1 MFVPYLLLIISAAL
15 GAANNVCLMKR
26 DQTTAGTGLSASVLL
41 IIINGIFSA
50 LVAVPVL
57 LFSHEPFEATPY
69 SLAMAL
75 VTVLCA
81 AVSTLSML
89 KAYESG
95 QIAIANIFSVM
106 GSILLSCLWGIVFL
120 EEIITLRQLAAI
132 FLIVAAILLFTV
144 KFGGRPPNIGISVR
158 QWRAWMCKRE
168 KRPAES
174 SAPDAGKDLAGK
186 RHTHIFLLYALI
198 FLCSGFVNIFSK
210 LHQIETVHPAV
221 NTLSF
226 SIWIGVIRT
235 LVFVLFL
242 PFMKR
247 KSHGLPQVSK
257 AAYGYAIAI
266 SLVGGGCYIIALTIA
281 AILPLTITTPLS
293 MGISMGLTSFLPW
306 LLYKEK
312 LGRQEIAGIL
322 LSIIGILLYT

>member
-1 MFVPYLLLIISAAL
+1 MLAYYLLLIISAAL
-15 GAANNVCLMKR
+15 GAVNNVCLMKR
-26 DQTTAGTGLSASVLL
+26 YQTTAGTGLSASVLL
-41 IIINGIFSA
+41 MIINGIFSA

-57 LFSHEPFEATPY
+57 LVSHEPFQATPY

-89 KAYESG
+89 KAYETG

-120 EEIITLRQLAAI
+120 KESITLRQSAAI
-132 FLIVAAILLFTV
+132 LLIVAAILLFTV
-144 KFGGRPPNIGISVR
+144 KR
-158 QWRAWMCKRE
+158 QK
-168 KRPAES
+168 KPAAS
-174 SAPDAGKDLAGK
+174 SATDAGRDSTGK
-186 RHTHIFLLYALI
+186 RNPRILWLYARI

-226 SIWIGVIRT
+226 SIWIGVTRT
-235 LVFVLFL
+235 VVFALFL
-242 PFMKR
+242 PFLKR
-247 KSHGLPQVSK
+247 RNSRMPQVSK
-257 AAYGYAIAI
+257 AACGYAVAI
-266 SLVGGGCYIIALTIA
+266 SLVSGGCYIITLALATV
-281 AILPLTITTPLS
+281 LPLTITTPIS
-293 MGISMGLTSFLPW
+293 MVTSMGLTSFLPW

-312 LGRQEIAGIL
+312 LGRQEIIGIL